1 MIRGTSRRIVFRPE
15 SEAPVEFCEAV
26 DDALAAL
33 AGLPIQ
39 EAEAYWLREVDSLS
53 TAEVAERLRLTSE
66 QVEAGLL
73 RAEQELR
80 SALSGLYR

>member
-1 MIRGTSRRIVFRPE
+1 MIRGRFRRMVLRPE
-15 SEAPVEFCEAV
+15 SEVPAEFCEAV

-53 TAEVAERLRLTSE
+53 TAEVAERLRLTPE

-80 SALSGLYR
+80 AALSGHYR